1 VKRLVVFDE
10 DMIVKAVEK
19 IGPSVVTIATVQ
31 IVRNMFLQPVP
42 VKGIGS
48 GFVIRSDG
56 YILTV
61 NHVIRR
67 ARKMEVVLSSGEA
80 LSGRIVGA
88 DPATDIAVVKV
99 EAENLPVA
107 KLSDSSKL
115 KVGQIVVALG
125 NPFGLTGGPT
135 VTMGVISALNRS
147 IRSKALVL
155 EDLIQTDAAI
165 NPGNSGGPLVNI
177 YGEVI
182 GVNTAIIPY
191 AQGIGFAIP
200 INLAKK
206 VSEELITYGR
216 VIRPWIGVVGV
227 TINEKIAAYYN
238 LPVDKGALIIEVAPR
253 SPAYKAGI
261 RVGDIITGIGE
272 TPINSADDLKKEI
285 SRRRIG
291 EEIEVHTIRAG
302 RKGIVTIIPEAR

>member
-1 VKRLVVFDE
+1 MKRLVVFDE

-200 INLAKK
+200 INLARK

-216 VIRPWIGVVGV
+216 VIRPWISVVGV

-238 LPVDKGALIIEVAPR
+238 LPVDKEALIIEVAPR

-261 RVGDIITGIGE
+261 RLGDIITGIGE
-272 TPINSADDLKKEI
+272 TLS
-285 SRRRIG
+285 
-291 EEIEVHTIRAG
+291 
-302 RKGIVTIIPEAR
+302 IVQMI

>member
-1 VKRLVVFDE
+1 MVVFDE
-10 DMIVKAVEK
+10 NMIVEAVEK

-31 IVRNMFLQPVP
+31 IVKNMFLQPIP

-48 GFVIRSDG
+48 GFIIKPDG
-56 YILTV
+56 YILTA
-61 NHVIRR
+61 NHVIRK

-80 LSGRIVGA
+80 LEGSVVGA
-88 DPATDIAVVKV
+88 DPVTDIAVIKV
-99 EAENLPVA
+99 DAENLPVA
-107 KLSDSSKL
+107 KLGDSSKL
-115 KVGQIVVALG
+115 KVGQIVIALG

-135 VTMGVISALNRS
+135 VTMGVISALKRS
-147 IRSKALVL
+147 IRSKVLVL

-177 YGEVI
+177 HGEVI

-206 VSEELITYGR
+206 VSEELIAYGR
-216 VIRPWIGVVGV
+216 VIRPWIGVISV
-227 TINEKIAAYYN
+227 TINEKIATYYT
-238 LPVDKGALIIEVAPR
+238 LPVDRGALIIEVVPR
-253 SPAYKAGI
+253 SPAYRAGI
-261 RVGDIITGIGE
+261 RVGDIITKVSKI
-272 TPINSADDLKKEI
+272 PINSADDLKKEI
-285 SRRRIG
+285 SKKRVG
-291 EEIEVHTIRAG
+291 EEIEVHIIRAG

>member
-1 VKRLVVFDE
+1 MVVFDE
-10 DMIVKAVEK
+10 NMIVEAVEK

-31 IVRNMFLQPVP
+31 IVKNMFLQPVP

-48 GFVIRSDG
+48 GFIIKPDG
-56 YILTV
+56 YILTA
-61 NHVIRR
+61 NHVIRKDR
-67 ARKMEVVLSSGEA
+67 RMEVVLSSGEA
-80 LSGRIVGA
+80 LEGSVVGA
-88 DPATDIAVVKV
+88 DPVTDIAVIKV
-99 EAENLPVA
+99 DAENLPVA
-107 KLSDSSKL
+107 KLGDSSKL
-115 KVGQIVVALG
+115 KVGQIVIALG

-147 IRSKALVL
+147 IRSKVLVL

-177 YGEVI
+177 HGEAI

-200 INLAKK
+200 INLAKR
-206 VSEELITYGR
+206 VSEELIAYGR
-216 VIRPWIGVVGV
+216 VIRPWIGVISV

-238 LPVDKGALIIEVAPR
+238 LLVDRGALIIEVVPR
-253 SPAYKAGI
+253 SPAYRAGI
-261 RVGDIITGIGE
+261 RVGDIITRVDEI
-272 TPINSADDLKKEI
+272 PINGADDLKKEI
-285 SRRRIG
+285 SKKRVG
-291 EEIEVHTIRAG
+291 EEIEVHVIRAG

>member
-1 VKRLVVFDE
+1 MKRLVVFDE

>member
-1 VKRLVVFDE
+1 MKRLVVFDE
-10 DMIVKAVEK
+10 DIIVKAVEK
-19 IGPSVVTIATVQ
+19 VGPSVVTIATVQ

-48 GFVIRSDG
+48 GFVIKSDG
-56 YILTV
+56 YILTA

-80 LSGRIVGA
+80 LSGRVVGA

-107 KLSDSSKL
+107 MLGDSSKL
-115 KVGQIVVALG
+115 KVGQIVIALG

-177 YGEVI
+177 HGEII

-238 LPVDKGALIIEVAPR
+238 LPVDKGALIIEVASG

-272 TPINSADDLKKEI
+272 IPINNADDLKKEI
-285 SRRRIG
+285 GRRRIG
-291 EEIEVHTIRAG
+291 EEIEVHIIRAG
-302 RKGIVTIIPEAR
+302 RKRIVTIIPEAR

>member
-1 VKRLVVFDE
+1 MVVFDE

-302 RKGIVTIIPEAR
+302 RKGIVTIIPEVR

>member
-291 EEIEVHTIRAG
+291 EEIEVHIIRAG

>member
-1 VKRLVVFDE
+1 MVVFDE
-10 DMIVKAVEK
+10 DMIVEAVEK

-48 GFVIRSDG
+48 GFIIRSNG
-56 YILTV
+56 YILTA
-61 NHVIRR
+61 NHVIRE
-67 ARKMEVVLSSGEA
+67 ARRMEVVLPSGEA
-80 LSGRIVGA
+80 MEGNVVGT
-88 DPATDIAVVKV
+88 DPVTDIAVVKV
-99 EAENLPVA
+99 DAEDLPVA
-107 KLSDSSKL
+107 KLGDSSKL
-115 KVGQIVVALG
+115 KVGQIVIALG

-147 IRSKALVL
+147 IRSKTLVL

-177 YGEVI
+177 HGEVI

-200 INLAKK
+200 INVAKK

-216 VIRPWIGVVGV
+216 VIRPWIGVISV

-238 LPVDKGALIIEVAPR
+238 LPVDRGALIIEVVPR
-253 SPAYKAGI
+253 SPAYRAGI
-261 RVGDIITGIGE
+261 RVGDIITEVDEI
-272 TPINSADDLKKEI
+272 PINSADDLKKEI
-285 SRRRIG
+285 SKKRIG
-291 EEIEVHTIRAG
+291 EEIGIHIIRAG
-302 RKGIVTIIPEAR
+302 RRGIVTIVPEAQ

>member
-1 VKRLVVFDE
+1 MVVFDE
-10 DMIVKAVEK
+10 DMIVRAVEK
-19 IGPSVVTIATVQ
+19 VGSSVVTIATVQ
-31 IVRNMFLQPVP
+31 IVRNTFLQPVP

-56 YILTV
+56 YILTA

-80 LSGRIVGA
+80 LSGRVVGA

-107 KLSDSSKL
+107 KLGDSSKL
-115 KVGQIVVALG
+115 KVGQIVIALG

-165 NPGNSGGPLVNI
+165 NLGNSGGPLVNI
-177 YGEVI
+177 HGEVI

-200 INLAKK
+200 INLARK

-261 RVGDIITGIGE
+261 RLGDIITGIGE
-272 TPINSADDLKKEI
+272 IPINNADGLKKEI

-291 EEIEVHTIRAG
+291 EEIEVHIIRAG
-302 RKGIVTIIPEAR
+302 RKGIVTIIPEVR